1 MLAPTREL
9 TLPRGF
15 QAETSMLPSVML
27 VLAAQHDP
35 EVYCTACIRLVANLQ
50 DAQGLVPMLRSAVT
64 LAKTTKPELGAL
76 DALAEEYVIERGC
89 KWYATWNNLTIRK
102 ACLHITEEHGES
114 LVEKIT
120 RWATKERLPTCVD
133 MCMSCTVCSRAV
145 HTWGAGPLA
154 PEGHLC
160 TCSVRVRA
168 SACHGPVRAC
178 HGPGMPCR
186 AHRSGQRA
194 ARRAV

>member
-1 MLAPTREL
+1 
-9 TLPRGF
+9 
-15 QAETSMLPSVML
+15 MLPSAML
-27 VLAAQHDP
+27 VLAAQPLDP

-50 DAQGLVPMLRSAVT
+50 DTQGLVPMLRSAVT

-120 RWATKERLPTCVD
+120 RWATKER
-133 MCMSCTVCSRAV
+133 S
-145 HTWGAGPLA
+145 G
-154 PEGHLC
+154 LC
-160 TCSVRVRA
+160 
-168 SACHGPVRAC
+168 
-178 HGPGMPCR
+178 
-186 AHRSGQRA
+186 
-194 ARRAV
+194 

>member
-1 MLAPTREL
+1 MDACAHGCTCVDGRVSQVCVQPSRFLRASRGTYSRAACWR
-9 TLPRGF
+9 PRATIQKHAAVGHISPSR
-15 QAETSMLPSVML
+15 SMLPSAML
-27 VLAAQHDP
+27 VLAAQPLDP

-50 DAQGLVPMLRSAVT
+50 DAQGLVPLLRSAVT

-120 RWATKERLPTCVD
+120 RWATKERSD
-133 MCMSCTVCSRAV
+133 
-145 HTWGAGPLA
+145 
-154 PEGHLC
+154 LC
-160 TCSVRVRA
+160 
-168 SACHGPVRAC
+168 
-178 HGPGMPCR
+178 
-186 AHRSGQRA
+186 
-194 ARRAV
+194 